1 MLVWIKLKYCEGKV
15 KEVRGRNERGNT
27 AGRGHER
34 QRRTISEEEEEE
46 RKIRKRRRRRG
57 RRIRRMRGKKKKK
70 KERKK
75 TE

>member
-15 KEVRGRNERGNT
+15 KVRGRNERGNT

-46 RKIRKRRRRRG
+46 RKIRKKEKK
-57 RRIRRMRGKKKKK
+57 GKKNKAD
-70 KERKK
+70 ER
-75 TE
+75 